1 MKKKKPE
8 EDVVVAA
15 ESSEEENQKV
25 VPANAPTPEKHYE
38 GDGYCHNN
46 DPLRDLISDAF
57 GNNGPGYFGF

>member
-8 EDVVVAA
+8 EEAVVPTK
-15 ESSEEENQKV
+15 SSEEKEQV
-25 VPANAPTPEKHYE
+25 ATLESTPTPEKHYE
-38 GDGYCHNN
+38 EDRYCHNN